1 MDSMCEKCIEIDE
14 RIAHYREL
22 AELSGGDALTVLSVE
37 ELVKDFEDQKRAL
50 HACVGGSCG

>member
-1 MDSMCEKCIEIDE
+1 MCEKCVAIDE

-22 AELSGGDALTVLSVE
+22 AELSGADALTVLSVQ

-50 HACVGGSCG
+50 HHGVGRSCG

>member
-1 MDSMCEKCIEIDE
+1 MCEKCIEIDE

-22 AELSGGDALTVLSVE
+22 AELSGGDALTVFSVE

-50 HACVGGSCG
+50 HAGVGGSCD